1 MAGSDTDKDEDY
13 LADAKQALQDAKDF
27 ENENRVSFIDD
38 TRFARLGEQW
48 PEAMR
53 RQRELDARPCLTAN
67 MLPSYIRHV
76 INNARQNKPGIVVH
90 PVDSQA
96 DPATADILNG
106 LIRQIEQSSDAE
118 VAYDTALDNAVTG
131 GWGYFKINTRY
142 ATDDT
147 FDQDIIIEAVANP
160 LSIYGD
166 PHSTAADSSDWMRA
180 FELDQLSKAAFK
192 LRWKDADAVS
202 FDNPTGERSKIEDE
216 QITIA
221 SDWTREEVAKQIVAV
236 SMPEADADPAKVMT
250 AMALGVSDKLIV
262 DLETFEQNADL
273 YKALG
278 MNVVGSPRAVPSFKV
293 TQRILSG
300 CDVLET
306 IDWAGK
312 YIPIIPVYGEDVNI
326 EGVRHLRSL
335 IRDGKDLQRMFN
347 FWRTASTEMVALAP
361 KAPFIGR
368 KGAFQTDAA
377 KWATMNVENWSYV
390 EYDGAEAPQ
399 RQPFA
404 GVPAG
409 IMQEAT
415 SAAEDMKAIL
425 GIFNAQ
431 GEDNEASGRA
441 ILARQ
446 KQADIGSFHFIDN
459 LSRGI
464 RHGGRVILDLIPK
477 VYSTQRVIRI
487 VGQDGTQQAVKIGP
501 AQPQEQQPG
510 PAIQPGS
517 APPMQGASPAG
528 SPVPPQGAPQP
539 MPMGQPGMPPPA
551 MPGPSPMAPA
561 PPLDPQM
568 LQQVAAVERIFD
580 LTVGKYDLTVQA
592 GPAYS
597 TLREELN
604 TVLMELVRAYPPAA
618 PAIMDLIVKTL
629 DIPDADEVADRI
641 QQMAQGTQGADPKAQ
656 QAVQQLQ
663 SALEQAHGQV
673 QQWQQKAQA
682 AAQDAEA
689 AKNDNQL
696 KGYELQLKARE
707 LDIKDRE
714 AQTNQLQAQTDA
726 QRAHLEGVQQ
736 AREALMPV
744 APQGAF

>member
-1 MAGSDTDKDEDY
+1 MAGSDTTKDEDY
-13 LADAKQALQDAKDF
+13 LADAKQALQDAKDH
-27 ENENRVSFIDD
+27 ESANRVEFIDD

-48 PEAMR
+48 PEKMR

-147 FDQDIIIEAVANP
+147 FDQDIIIEAVPNP

-192 LRWKDADAVS
+192 RRWKGADAVS
-202 FDNPTGERSKIEDE
+202 FDNPEGVRDKIEDD
-216 QITIA
+216 QVTIA
-221 SDWTREEVAKQIVAV
+221 SDWSREEITKQIVAV
-236 SMPEADADPAKVMT
+236 SMPDPEADPAQVTT
-250 AMALGVSDKLIV
+250 AMALGVSDKLII
-262 DLETFEQNADL
+262 DLETFEKNADL
-273 YKALG
+273 YKMLG
-278 MNVVGSPRAVPSFKV
+278 MNVVGSPRSVPSYKV

-312 YIPIIPVYGEDVNI
+312 YIPIIPVYGEEVNI

-361 KAPFIGR
+361 KAPFIGK
-368 KGAFQTDAA
+368 KGAFQSDAS

-409 IMQEAT
+409 IMQEA
-415 SAAEDMKAIL
+415 SAAAEDMKSIL
-425 GIFNAQ
+425 GIFNAT

-446 KQADIGSFHFIDN
+446 KQSDIGSFHFIDN

-464 RHGGRVILDLIPK
+464 RHGGRVVLDLIPK

-487 VGQDGTQQAVKIGP
+487 VGQDGTQQAVKIAP
-501 AQPQEQQPG
+501 AQPQEQQQG
-510 PAIQPGS
+510 PAMQPGS
-517 APPMQGASPAG
+517 APPMQGGPA
-528 SPVPPQGAPQP
+528 PHQGAPQP
-539 MPMGQPGMPPPA
+539 MPMGQPGRVPPQGAPGQMPMQQPQ
-551 MPGPSPMAPA
+551 
-561 PPLDPQM
+561 LDPQM

-592 GPAYS
+592 GPAYG

-618 PAIMDLIVKTL
+618 PVIMDLIVKTL

-641 QQMAQGTQGADPKAQ
+641 QQMAQGAQGGDPKAQ
-656 QAVQQLQ
+656 QAMQQLQ
-663 SALEQAHGQV
+663 AALEQAHGQV

-696 KGYELQLKARE
+696 KDYELSLKARE
-707 LDIKDRE
+707 LDIKDKE
-714 AQTNQLQAQTDA
+714 ATTNQLQAETDA
-726 QRAHLEGVQQ
+726 QRARLEGQQQ
-736 AREALMPV
+736 AREAFAPV
-744 APQGAF
+744 QP

>member
-1 MAGSDTDKDEDY
+1 MAGSDTSKDEDL
-13 LADAKQALQDAKDF
+13 LADAKQALQDAKDH
-27 ENENRVSFIDD
+27 ENRNREAFTDD
-38 TRFARLGEQW
+38 VKFARLGHQW
-48 PEAMR
+48 PEEME
-53 RQRELDARPCLTAN
+53 RQRREDARPCLTAN

-118 VAYDTALDNAVTG
+118 VAYDTALDSAVTG

-147 FDQDIIIEAVANP
+147 FDQDIVIEAVPNT

-166 PHSTAADSSDWMRA
+166 PHSTAADSADWMRA
-180 FELDQLSKAAFK
+180 FELDQLSRAAFK
-192 LRWKDADAVS
+192 RRWKDADPVS
-202 FDNPTGERSKIEDE
+202 FDNPAWERSRVEED

-221 SDWTREEVAKQIVAV
+221 SDWTREEVPKQIVAV
-236 SMPEADADPAKVMT
+236 SMPHPDADPAQVMT
-250 AMALGVSDKLIV
+250 AMALGVSDNLIV
-262 DLETFEQNADL
+262 DLETFEKNAEL
-273 YKALG
+273 YQALG
-278 MNVVGSPRAVPSFKV
+278 MNVVGSPRAVPSYKV

-312 YIPIIPVYGEDVNI
+312 YIPIIPVYGEEVNI

-335 IRDGKDLQRMFN
+335 IRDAKDTQRMFN
-347 FWRTASTEMVALAP
+347 FWNTAKTEMVALAP
-361 KAPFIGR
+361 KVPFIGR
-368 KGAFQTDAA
+368 KGAFSSDAN
-377 KWATMNVENWSYV
+377 KWATINTQTWAYV
-390 EYDGAEAPQ
+390 EYDGQEAPQ

-409 IMQEAT
+409 MAAEMQ
-415 SAAEDMKAIL
+415 SAAENMKAIL

-446 KQADIGSFHFIDN
+446 KQSDIGSFHFIDN

-501 AQPQEQQPG
+501 SQPPEPSEQSQGPAMQPG
-510 PAIQPGS
+510 AP
-517 APPMQGASPAG
+517 PPMQGG
-528 SPVPPQGAPQP
+528 PVPPQGQMPMVQPGQLPPQGMPGQPPMIPQP
-539 MPMGQPGMPPPA
+539 
-551 MPGPSPMAPA
+551 

-568 LQQVAAVERIFD
+568 MQQVAAVERIFD

-641 QQMAQGTQGADPKAQ
+641 QALAQGAQGGGDPKAQ

-682 AAQDAEA
+682 AAQDADA
-689 AKNDNQL
+689 AKNDNQIKL
-696 KGYELQLKARE
+696 LEMQLKSRE
-707 LDIKDRE
+707 LDIKAAE
-714 AQTNQLQAQTDA
+714 AATNQLQAQTDA
-726 QRAHLEGVQQ
+726 QRAQLEAQEQ
-736 AREALMPV
+736 ANRALM
-744 APQGAF
+744 GAVGPIAA